1 MRVVLREVLFVV
13 DDEEDE
19 RVVSW
24 REVDFRAAAASLR
37 AEEVTSCRVSD
48 RLDYIGAKIK
58 RID

>member
-48 RLDYIGAKIK
+48 RDDFFSSASSFK
-58 RID
+58 